1 MMQESEIA
9 VGTSGHRQT
18 DCDSILM
25 EKEEPLNLRAT
36 AVSQLTSYDHME
48 YCWHSY
54 QIKIKMVS
62 PLIRD
67 KSRVLAKE
75 YRTVVPI
82 YPKVAGEQEKWV
94 AIYGYSRRIDV
105 DVEQPDPE
113 RQAIY
118 GNNIGMFGVGG
129 DFITYW
135 YADEL
140 PYWIAVIV
148 VCALVSIIFAPPVL
162 QLCLTICF
170 SFMIYK
176 LIQVRKPSQKNLPS
190 YLL

>member
-1 MMQESEIA
+1 MQESEIA

-18 DCDSILM
+18 DCDSIVM

-36 AVSQLTSYDHME
+36 AVRQLTSYDHME
-48 YCWHSY
+48 YCWHSC

-105 DVEQPDPE
+105 DVEQL
-113 RQAIY
+113 
-118 GNNIGMFGVGG
+118 NNQTPRDKPFMETILVCLVLPKKTSPTGMRMSFHIG
-129 DFITYW
+129 
-135 YADEL
+135 
-140 PYWIAVIV
+140 
-148 VCALVSIIFAPPVL
+148 
-162 QLCLTICF
+162 
-170 SFMIYK
+170 
-176 LIQVRKPSQKNLPS
+176 
-190 YLL
+190 LL

>member
-1 MMQESEIA
+1 MEEGES
-9 VGTSGHRQT
+9 
-18 DCDSILM
+18 
-25 EKEEPLNLRAT
+25 LRDT

-48 YCWHSY
+48 YSWHSC

-67 KSRVLAKE
+67 KSKVLAKE

-94 AIYGYSRRIDV
+94 AIYGYSCRIDT
-105 DVEQPDPE
+105 DIEQPDPE
-113 RQAIY
+113 RRAIY
-118 GNNIGMFGVGG
+118 GNNIGMFG
-129 DFITYW
+129 FTEENITYW

-140 PYWIAVIV
+140 PYWITVTI
-148 VCALVSIIFAPPVL
+148 VCALVSIILSPPVL
-162 QLCLTICF
+162 RLCLTICF

-176 LIQVRKPSQKNLPS
+176 LIQVRKPSQKSTILS
-190 YLL
+190 ALISILKLKFHKYT